1 MLSLIPV
8 GLCGE
13 EPPMQTTQTASAP
26 AFAPRPHEARP
37 ATALLAEFRFGSD
50 AALERALALA
60 GEQSWIAAYTVDRTR
75 RTLRVTLAGV
85 PQPGA
90 RRRTEATRVH

>member
-1 MLSLIPV
+1 
-8 GLCGE
+8 
-13 EPPMQTTQTASAP
+13 MQTTQTASAP
-26 AFAPRPHEARP
+26 AFAPRRSEDRP
-37 ATALLAEFRFGSD
+37 AAVQLAEFHFGSD

-75 RTLRVTLAGV
+75 RTLRVTLAGG

-90 RRRTEATRVH
+90 RRRSEATTVH